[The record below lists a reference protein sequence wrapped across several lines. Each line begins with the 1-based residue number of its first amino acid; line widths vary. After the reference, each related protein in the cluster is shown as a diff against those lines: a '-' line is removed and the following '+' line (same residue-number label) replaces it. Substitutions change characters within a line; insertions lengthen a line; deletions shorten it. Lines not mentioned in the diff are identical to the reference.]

1 MCSQTLWRKPRSI
14 CNKRWRKQY
23 ATALKENIKIDRDIY
38 ISMYIHIGGIM
49 YIMITW
55 APEGLILL
63 ASSLS

>member
-1 MCSQTLWRKPRSI
+1 MCSQTLWKKPRSI

-23 ATALKENIKIDRDIY
+23 ATPLKENIKIDRDTY
-38 ISMYIHIGGIM
+38 LGGIM

>member
-1 MCSQTLWRKPRSI
+1 MTKTICHSLERKY
-14 CNKRWRKQY
+14 KDW
-23 ATALKENIKIDRDIY
+23 DIY